1 MYDDRKRRGI
11 EFEEGDRVYLD
22 TSDLSLKEGQVR
34 KLTENRIGPYVIK
47 KKLSPVNYVLDLPK
61 EYSRIHATFHI
72 SKLSKA
78 QEGMRVPVD
87 DEGEEK
93 PAILEIGPIDGTDL
107 WVVENIVDREWRW
120 HSYANG
126 TGKWNAYY
134 LVKWKGFPLRYECVQ
149 TGFVVV
155 QPNLHPLM
163 YKLHVAKLVERH
175 PTILHHCSSRQYL
188 NL

>member
-1 MYDDRKRRGI
+1 MYADRKRRDI
-11 EFEEGDRVYLD
+11 EFEEGGRVYLD

-34 KLTENRIGPYVIK
+34 KLTEKNIGPYVIK

-72 SKLSKA
+72 IKLSKA

-93 PAILEIGPIDGTDL
+93 QAISEIGPIDGTDL
-107 WVVENIVDREWRW
+107 WVVENIVDRGWRW
-120 HSYANG
+120 HSYAHG

-134 LVKWKGFPLRYECVQ
+134 LVKWKGFPESENSWEPLWQLRRK
-149 TGFVVV
+149 VVA
-155 QPNLHPLM
+155 QKRIALD
-163 YKLHVAKLVERH
+163 ER
-175 PTILHHCSSRQYL
+175 L
-188 NL
+188 NRENEKMKPSGKPPAEK